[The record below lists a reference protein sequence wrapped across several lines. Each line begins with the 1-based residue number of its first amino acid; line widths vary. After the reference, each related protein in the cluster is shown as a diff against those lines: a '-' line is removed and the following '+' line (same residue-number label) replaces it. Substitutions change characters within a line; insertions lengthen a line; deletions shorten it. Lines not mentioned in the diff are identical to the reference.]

1 MEAKPA
7 TSNAPGMGGTDGKEG
22 LPLTGKRSS
31 AAGPQNAQAGVHK
44 EGDAQED
51 WASLATSDPAFWLK
65 GVDH

>member
-7 TSNAPGMGGTDGKEG
+7 TSNAPSTGRMDGKEG

-31 AAGPQNAQAGVHK
+31 AAGSQDAQAGVRK
-44 EGDAQED
+44 KGDAQED

>member
-7 TSNAPGMGGTDGKEG
+7 TSNAPGTGRMDGKEG

-31 AAGPQNAQAGVHK
+31 AAGPHDAQAGVHK
-44 EGDAQED
+44 EKDAQED
-51 WASLATSDPAFWLK
+51 WASLATLDPAFWLK

>member
-1 MEAKPA
+1 MEAKPP
-7 TSNAPGMGGTDGKEG
+7 TSNAPDTGTMDGKEG
-22 LPLTGKRSS
+22 LPLMGKRSS

-44 EGDAQED
+44 ERDAQED